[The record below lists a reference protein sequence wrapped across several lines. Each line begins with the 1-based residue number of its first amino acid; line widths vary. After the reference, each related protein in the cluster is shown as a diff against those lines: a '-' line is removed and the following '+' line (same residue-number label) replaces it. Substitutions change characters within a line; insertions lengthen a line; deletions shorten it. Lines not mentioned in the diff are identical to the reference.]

1 MDELTKETIKQL
13 IEAIKQKNSEDW
25 QKIDPL
31 SRLLS
36 TLLYSERETSKTN

>member
-13 IEAIKQKNSEDW
+13 IEAIKQKDPKDW

-36 TLLYSERETSKTN
+36 TLLYDERDKQRKI